1 MQLLVKVAAFLILS
15 LYLFSKML
23 MSMSNIVSNDKIEL
37 KYDKYEMRYILTVY
51 DNYGHYIDDVILTK
65 DEVKELYEGLEG
77 VKNTF

>member
-1 MQLLVKVAAFLILS
+1 
-15 LYLFSKML
+15 
-23 MSMSNIVSNDKIEL
+23 
-37 KYDKYEMRYILTVY
+37 MRYILTVY